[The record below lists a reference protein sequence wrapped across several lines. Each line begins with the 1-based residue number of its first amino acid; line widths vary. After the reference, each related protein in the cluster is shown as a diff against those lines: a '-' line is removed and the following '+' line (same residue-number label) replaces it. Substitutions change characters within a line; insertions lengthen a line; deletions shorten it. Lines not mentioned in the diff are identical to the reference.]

1 MVGLQKICYYEGMSK
16 LWLVKDRRGR
26 IQGPYTEEEIRD
38 HIKEDHFTS
47 GALIARYPSGKWKA
61 ISSHPTFYKAILKNL
76 DEESP
81 ATDEEP
87 QLEFEEKPVA
97 TEESEPEPA
106 VEPTVIIPREKRKRK
121 KKKINIQPP
130 YSASADEDDEDED
143 EKEAFDEEET
153 GLFRKAIRRPAIPVL
168 GIASVFLIW
177 MIFIPGE
184 EEDRS
189 SGLQQARLLS
199 PQKQRQLLSSSVA
212 KKEFKQAVSHYK
224 KDTVRSYLKAQ
235 RQIVYLLE
243 RTKKHYTGYSQLCLI
258 HLELWPFAY
267 QDSRDRKARHDVQDR
282 ISRMDKGGVSAGI
295 CSAVNAFLAGNYEKS
310 LMIAE
315 SSLSAMDQTTKESPV
330 FLYYMK
336 AKALKALQRT
346 PEAQSY
352 LQGIHGFLPNW
363 IAPYMLSARIFY
375 EKKNFSAAVK
385 IYQKIL
391 SFFPGH
397 PSARLYL
404 GVIEYNHFRK
414 TQKSEKRL
422 KSVISNLK
430 DIPDPEILTE
440 AYVVLTK
447 ISLAQKDNERALKY
461 AERAYG
467 LDPSNSAMADIMFKL
482 SGKAEI
488 DKSKVKT
495 RQLIYRGDILV
506 DQGRCIEAQEYYKRA
521 YLADNR
527 RNALAAVRMA
537 KCFWKRGVSGEAVQ
551 WLKRAVAADPK
562 MMEAYFLLADYYSV
576 RYFFNEA
583 ADVLRAARQK
593 NPDSYEVF
601 KGYALLTFRQE
612 SYKAAVSYAEKALT
626 FYTSDVDVYVLLSK
640 SHRALREFSKAYNY
654 AVKATE
660 EDVNSVP
667 GQISYAL
674 ALGSAYGFAR
684 GEEYFTTLIQNFP
697 VVMEYRQALGEY
709 YFEERKYDSAEGVFK
724 NIIAQ
729 SSEFKPAHIYL
740 GRIYSHFADQQ
751 EDEKT
756 MERAVTHFLKA
767 SLADP
772 ADPEPL
778 FYMGRLYMDMKKL
791 SAAEDQFEKIIRMN
805 ENYPLIYYFIGLVNF
820 LQGGEENL
828 KRALSAGK
836 VEVQKNPNLS
846 SAYILLGDIYTKQ
859 AEKESDPHKKRAQF
873 ELCKQEYQKA
883 VQLRPKDVSL
893 YVSLINCYV
902 GSGETDSALQVIKQ
916 FVTGE
921 GTSGYAEL
929 YKLKGKIYEMK
940 GSYQN
945 AGAAYEKYFGLNPGA
960 PERRQIESRLKPYY
974 DFKKTP

>member
-1 MVGLQKICYYEGMSK
+1 MSK

-38 HIKEDHFTS
+38 YIRESRFTS
-47 GALIARYPSGKWKA
+47 GSLIASYPSGKWKS
-61 ISSHPTFYKAILKNL
+61 ISSHPTFYKAILKSL
-76 DEESP
+76 DDDQP
-81 ATDEEP
+81 VTDEKP
-87 QLEFEEKPVA
+87 QTEVEEEQSV
-97 TEESEPEPA
+97 EEELEPEPV
-106 VEPTVIIPREKRKRK
+106 VEPTVIIPREKRKKK
-121 KKKINIQPP
+121 KKKINILSP
-130 YSASADEDDEDED
+130 YSDPADED
-143 EKEAFDEEET
+143 EKSEVFDEEES
-153 GLFRKAIRRPAIPVL
+153 GLFRKTLSRPIFPIL
-168 GIASVFLIW
+168 GVVSVFLIG
-177 MIFIPGE
+177 ITLVPGGK
-184 EEDRS
+184 EDRS
-189 SGLQQARLLS
+189 SGLKQVRLLS
-199 PQKQRQLLSSSVA
+199 PQKQRQPLSESA
-212 KKEFKQAVSHYK
+212 ARKEFKQAVSHYK
-224 KDTVRSYLKAQ
+224 KDTIPSYLKAQ

-243 RTKKHYTGYSQLCLI
+243 RTKNHYMGYSQLCLI
-258 HLELWPFAY
+258 HLELWPFAH
-267 QDSRDRKARHDVQDR
+267 QDSKDRKARNDVQDR
-282 ISRMDKGGVSAGI
+282 ISRRDKGGVSAGL
-295 CSAVNAFLAGNYEKS
+295 CSAVNAFLSGNYEKS
-310 LMIAE
+310 LMIVE
-315 SSLSAMDQTTKESPV
+315 SSLNAMGQTPKESPV
-330 FLYYMK
+330 FLYYVK
-336 AKALKALQRT
+336 AKALKALQRA

-375 EKKNFSAAVK
+375 EAENFSSAAK

-414 TQKSEKRL
+414 MQKSEKRL
-422 KSVISNLK
+422 KSVVSHLK
-430 DIPDPEILTE
+430 DLPDPEILTE

-447 ISLAQKDNERALKY
+447 ISMARKDNEKALKY
-461 AERAYG
+461 AEQAYA
-467 LDPSNSAMADIMFKL
+467 LDPSNSAMADIMLKL
-482 SGKAEI
+482 SGTAKLE
-488 DKSKVKT
+488 KGKVKT

-506 DQGRCIEAQEYYKRA
+506 DQGRCTEAQEYFKQA
-521 YLADNR
+521 YLADNK

-537 KCFWKRGVSGEAVQ
+537 KCFWKQGVSGEAIQ
-551 WLKRAVAADPK
+551 WLKRATAADPK

-583 ADVLRAARQK
+583 SDVLKAARRK
-593 NPDSYEVF
+593 NPNSYEVF

-612 SYKAAVSYAEKALT
+612 NYATAVSYAEKSLT

-640 SHRALREFSKAYNY
+640 SHRALREFSKAYDY

-684 GEEYFTTLIQNFP
+684 GEDYFKTLIQNFP

-709 YFEERKYDSAEGVFK
+709 YFEERKYDPAEGVFK

-729 SSEFKPAHIYL
+729 SPEFKPAHIHL
-740 GRIYSHFADQQ
+740 GRIYSHFAVQT
-751 EDEKT
+751 EDEKI
-756 MERAVTHFLKA
+756 MDRAITHFLKA

-778 FYMGRLYMDMKKL
+778 FYMGRLYIDMKKL

-820 LQGGEENL
+820 LQGGEDNL
-828 KRALSAGK
+828 KRALEAGRI
-836 VEVQKNPNLS
+836 EVQKNPNLS
-846 SAYILLGDIYTKQ
+846 SAYILLGNIYKKQ

-916 FVTGE
+916 FVAGE

-940 GSYQN
+940 GNYQS
-945 AGAAYEKYFGLNPGA
+945 AGLAYEKYFGLNPGA
-960 PERRQIESRLKPYY
+960 PDRRQIEGRLKPYY
-974 DFKKTP
+974 EFKKNP